1 MPTISISLKPTHRQ
15 SVLAAVTITLGF
27 EDGTTVEI
35 HDARVMRN
43 RQGVLWAAL
52 PTCSITLGKQYEY
65 HPTVVLNPAL
75 HRRVTDE
82 ILASYEK
89 WTQRIAQKTEPLMGG
104 GVR

>member
-1 MPTISISLKPTHRQ
+1 MPTISISLKLSHRQ
-15 SVLAAVTITLGF
+15 SVLASVTVTLGF

-52 PTCSITLGKQYEY
+52 PTYSITLGKQYEY
-65 HPTVVLNPAL
+65 HPSVVLNPTL
-75 HRRVTDE
+75 HRRVADE

-89 WTQRIAQKTEPLMGG
+89 WTQPIAERQ
-104 GVR
+104 GVRDELR

>member
-1 MPTISISLKPTHRQ
+1 MSTVSISLKPSHRQ

-52 PTCSITLGKQYEY
+52 PTYSVTLGKQYEY
-65 HPTVVLNPAL
+65 HPSVILDPTL

-82 ILASYEK
+82 ILPAYEK
-89 WTQRIAQKTEPLMGG
+89 WTQPIVERQGG
-104 GVR
+104 GR